1 MGTGLRP
8 ARRDPA
14 GAGPDAAE
22 TALDAAGHG
31 RVPGGGGGQAH
42 GHGRGLGLAALTV
55 TVLIWSSTFVVS
67 HDVLTD
73 MGPAALTFA
82 RFAIGLCVLLPFGI
96 ARGLTV
102 RVLFSRAYMVYGLT
116 GVALYYGLQN
126 LGLRYTTPDSAALLQ
141 AGLPLLTVGLGVLW
155 LGESFDR
162 VQVVGLGLSV
172 VGMVLVVQHGG
183 GGVGQAGDVAI
194 LGGVGAY
201 AVYTAYVR
209 RTAVASDSA
218 VTACAS
224 AVWGLVFLSPW
235 FAGET
240 VADGLRPIPW
250 RAVLPLIYLG
260 AVASGLTLLLWSFA
274 LRRVPASVAGAF
286 TGAIPAA
293 GYAVALLTGSPLV
306 ATRLVGGAVALAGV
320 AVASMTRGSRGSRSS
335 VDSRGGVDVSDV
347 SDAGDV

>member
-1 MGTGLRP
+1 MNGAGAGVRP
-8 ARRDPA
+8 ATERDPA
-14 GAGPDAAE
+14 GTEVDQDSANGSRED
-22 TALDAAGHG
+22 DKGHG
-31 RVPGGGGGQAH
+31 H
-42 GHGRGLGLAALTV
+42 GHGRGLGLAALTI

-73 MGPAALTFA
+73 MGPATLTFA
-82 RFAIGLCVLLPFGI
+82 RFAIGLCFLLPFGM
-96 ARGLTV
+96 ARGLTF
-102 RVLFSRAYMVYGLT
+102 RALFRRSYMFYGLT

-162 VQVVGLGLSV
+162 LQVVGLGLSV
-172 VGMVLVVQHGG
+172 VGMVLVVQHG

-209 RTAVASDSA
+209 RTAVESDSA

-224 AVWGLVFLSPW
+224 AVWGLVFLTPW
-235 FAGET
+235 FVGET
-240 VADGLRPIPW
+240 IADGLRPIPW
-250 RAVLPLIYLG
+250 RAVPPLLYLG

-293 GYAVALLTGSPLV
+293 GYAVALLTGSALV
-306 ATRLVGGAVALAGV
+306 WTRLAGGAVALTGV
-320 AVASMTRGSRGSRSS
+320 AIASLTRGSRG
-335 VDSRGGVDVSDV
+335 GTDV
-347 SDAGDV
+347 